1 MGQSGRDVK
10 LQSNQKKEG
19 GMEGATLFEPPDFA
33 ALSQP
38 RNVGVRES
46 APPVKTGPDAFSPA
60 ASSQP
65 VCRSQYHRRQ
75 DRLLR
80 LKLRRQARLNG
91 ATDRGQGGAGGAPTW
106 SISAP
111 ARGARA
117 ESATR
122 LLSKH
127 PRVCAGVV
135 GTRSS
140 SHEHCLEY
148 NCLKESPRQKPDV
161 ELWFTRGGCGL
172 GPRIT

>member
-1 MGQSGRDVK
+1 
-10 LQSNQKKEG
+10 
-19 GMEGATLFEPPDFA
+19 MEGATLFEPPDFA

-75 DRLLR
+75 DRLLP
-80 LKLRRQARLNG
+80 LKLGRQARLNRATGGREALEEHLHG
-91 ATDRGQGGAGGAPTW
+91 ASRRL
-106 SISAP
+106 P
-111 ARGARA
+111 ALRGARA